1 MISFDNTEIAFRSKN
16 KQDLLRA
23 YWLFKIIGAP
33 AIVKLGKLLT
43 PLALQIHLPIKGLIK
58 KTIFK
63 QFCGGESIQECDHT
77 IEQLAAFG
85 IGTILDYSVEGKT
98 QEDDFEKTTQIIIET
113 IEKSATDKHIPF
125 AVFKITGIAQHHLL
139 ELVSSQLRAT
149 RKGENFR
156 EFTPDERAGI
166 SAIMERIDRICAT
179 AARHQTRLFIDAEE
193 TWIQTA
199 IDQWTLD
206 MMCKYNQTNCIV
218 YNTVQMYRHDRLA
231 YLKTELERAKN
242 AGIKYG
248 VKLVRGAYMEK
259 ERARAQAMGY
269 PSPIQP
275 DKASTDK
282 DYDAALDFLVA
293 NRAVFSV
300 CAGTHNENSSM
311 YLAALLHKEQV
322 APNDPKFYFAQLLGM
337 SDHISYNLSDAG
349 YQVAKYVPFGP
360 VQEVLPYLLRR
371 ADENTSVAGQTSRE
385 LGLIIKERAR
395 RKALNTSR

>member
-16 KQDLLRA
+16 KQDLQRA

-33 AIVKLGKLLT
+33 SIVKIGKLLT
-43 PLALQIHLPIKGLIK
+43 PLALRLKLPIKGVIK

-156 EFTPDERAGI
+156 EFTPSERAGI
-166 SAIMERIDRICAT
+166 SAIMERIDRICAA

-199 IDQWTLD
+199 IDQWTFD
-206 MMCKYNQTNCIV
+206 MMCKYNQTHCIV

-231 YLKTELERAKN
+231 YLHAEYERAKN

-311 YLAALLHKEQV
+311 YLATLLHQEQV

-360 VQEVLPYLLRR
+360 VHEVLPYLLRR

-395 RKALNTSR
+395 RKQLKA

>member
-16 KQDLLRA
+16 KQDLQRA

-33 AIVKLGKLLT
+33 SIVKIGKLLT
-43 PLALQIHLPIKGLIK
+43 PLALRLKLPIKGVIK

-156 EFTPDERAGI
+156 EFTPSERAGI
-166 SAIMERIDRICAT
+166 SAIMERIDRICAA

-199 IDQWTLD
+199 IDQWTFD
-206 MMCKYNQTNCIV
+206 MMCKYNQTHCIV

-231 YLKTELERAKN
+231 YLRTELERAKN

-311 YLAALLHKEQV
+311 YLATLLHQEQV

-395 RKALNTSR
+395 RKQLNA

>member
-16 KQDLLRA
+16 KQDLQRA

-33 AIVKLGKLLT
+33 SIVKIGKLLT
-43 PLALQIHLPIKGLIK
+43 PLALRLKLPIKGAIK

-156 EFTPDERAGI
+156 EFTPSERAGI
-166 SAIMERIDRICAT
+166 SAIMERIDRICAA

-199 IDQWTLD
+199 IDQWTFD
-206 MMCKYNQTNCIV
+206 MMCKYNQTHCIV

-231 YLKTELERAKN
+231 YLRTELERAKN

-311 YLAALLHKEQV
+311 YLATLLHKEQV

-385 LGLIIKERAR
+385 LGLIMKERAR
-395 RKALNTSR
+395 RKQLNA

>member
-16 KQDLLRA
+16 KQDLQRA
-23 YWLFKIIGAP
+23 YLLFKIIGAP

-156 EFTPDERAGI
+156 EFTPSEKAGI
-166 SAIMERIDRICAT
+166 SAIMERIDRICAA

-199 IDQWTLD
+199 IDQWTFD
-206 MMCKYNQTNCIV
+206 MMCKYNQTHCIV

-231 YLKTELERAKN
+231 YLHAEYERAKN

-311 YLAALLHKEQV
+311 YLATLLHKEQV

-360 VQEVLPYLLRR
+360 VHEVLPYLLRR

-395 RKALNTSR
+395 RKQLKA

>member
-16 KQDLLRA
+16 KQDLQRA

-33 AIVKLGKLLT
+33 SIVKIGKLLT
-43 PLALQIHLPIKGLIK
+43 PLALRLKLPIKGVIK

-149 RKGENFR
+149 RKSENFR
-156 EFTPDERAGI
+156 EFTPSERAGI
-166 SAIMERIDRICAT
+166 SAIMERIDRICAA

-199 IDQWTLD
+199 IDQWTFD
-206 MMCKYNQTNCIV
+206 MMCKYNQTHCIV

-231 YLKTELERAKN
+231 YLRTELERAKN

-311 YLAALLHKEQV
+311 YLATLLHKEQV

-395 RKALNTSR
+395 RNQLRA

>member
-16 KQDLLRA
+16 KQDLQRA
-23 YWLFKIIGAP
+23 FLLFKIIGAP
-33 AIVKLGKLLT
+33 AIVKLGKILT
-43 PLALQIHLPIKGLIK
+43 PIALQLRLPIKGLIK

-63 QFCGGESIQECDHT
+63 QFCGGETINNCDPAITSLH
-77 IEQLAAFG
+77 AFG

-98 QEDDFEKTTQIIIET
+98 KEEDFEHTTQIIIQT
-113 IEKSATDKHIPF
+113 IEKSATDKRIPF
-125 AVFKITGIAQHHLL
+125 AVFKVTGIGQHHLL
-139 ELVSSQLRAT
+139 ELVSEQIRAT
-149 RKGENFR
+149 RNGVVFRTFTTQEN
-156 EFTPDERAGI
+156 EQI
-166 SAIMERIDRICAT
+166 QAIIDRIDRICA
-179 AARHQTRLFIDAEE
+179 AAAKHQTRLFIDAEE

-199 IDQWTLD
+199 IDQWTFD
-206 MMCKYNQTNCIV
+206 MMCKYNSNHCII
-218 YNTVQMYRHDRLA
+218 YNTIQMYRHDRLA
-231 YLKTELERAKN
+231 YLKVECARAKN
-242 AGIKYG
+242 AGIQYG

-293 NRAVFSV
+293 HKAVFSV

-311 YLAALLHKEQV
+311 YLATLLHKEQI

-360 VQEVLPYLLRR
+360 VEEVLPYLLRR

-385 LGLIIKERAR
+385 LGLIIKEKTR
-395 RKALNTSR
+395 RKA

>member
-16 KQDLLRA
+16 KQDLQRA
-23 YWLFKIIGAP
+23 YLLFKIIGAP

-156 EFTPDERAGI
+156 EFTPSEKAGI
-166 SAIMERIDRICAT
+166 SAIMERIDRICAA

-199 IDQWTLD
+199 IDQWAFD
-206 MMCKYNQTNCIV
+206 MMCKYNQTHCIV

-231 YLKTELERAKN
+231 YLHAEYERAKN

-311 YLAALLHKEQV
+311 YLATLLHKEQV

-360 VQEVLPYLLRR
+360 VHEVLPYLLRR

-395 RKALNTSR
+395 RKQLKA

>member
-16 KQDLLRA
+16 KQDLQRA
-23 YWLFKIIGAP
+23 FLLFKIIGAP
-33 AIVKLGKLLT
+33 AIVKLGKILT
-43 PLALQIHLPIKGLIK
+43 PIALQLRLPIKGLIK

-63 QFCGGESIQECDHT
+63 QFCGGETINDCDPAITSLH
-77 IEQLAAFG
+77 AFG

-98 QEDDFEKTTQIIIET
+98 KEEDFEHTTQIIIQT
-113 IEKSATDKHIPF
+113 IEKSATDKRIPF
-125 AVFKITGIAQHHLL
+125 AVFKVTGIGQHHLL
-139 ELVSSQLRAT
+139 ELVSEQIRAT
-149 RKGENFR
+149 RNGVVFRTFTTQEN
-156 EFTPDERAGI
+156 EQI
-166 SAIMERIDRICAT
+166 QAIIDRIDRICA
-179 AARHQTRLFIDAEE
+179 AAAKHQTRLFIDAEE

-199 IDQWTLD
+199 IDQWTFD
-206 MMCKYNQTNCIV
+206 MMCKYNSSHCIV
-218 YNTVQMYRHDRLA
+218 YNTIQMYRHDRLA
-231 YLKTELERAKN
+231 YLKAECARAKN
-242 AGIKYG
+242 AGIQYG

-282 DYDAALDFLVA
+282 DYDAALDFLVDHK
-293 NRAVFSV
+293 AVFSV

-311 YLAALLHKEQV
+311 YLATLLHKEQI

-360 VQEVLPYLLRR
+360 VEEVLPYLLRR

-385 LGLIIKERAR
+385 LGLIIKEKTR
-395 RKALNTSR
+395 RKA

>member
-16 KQDLLRA
+16 KQDLRRA
-23 YWLFKIIGAP
+23 YLLFKIIGAP
-33 AIVKLGKLLT
+33 SIVKIGKILT
-43 PLALQIHLPIKGLIK
+43 PIALKLHLPIKGAIK

-63 QFCGGESIQECDHT
+63 QFCGGETIQECDNT
-77 IEQLAAFG
+77 IQNLAEFG

-98 QEDDFEKTTQIIIET
+98 EETDFEQTTQIIIQT
-113 IEKSATDKHIPF
+113 IEKSATDKRIPF
-125 AVFKITGIAQHHLL
+125 AVFKLTGIAQHHLL
-139 ELVSSQLRAT
+139 ELASSRLRAQ
-149 RKGENFR
+149 RKGENLQ
-156 EFTPDERAGI
+156 EL
-166 SAIMERIDRICAT
+166 SAIEQKGLAAILDRIDRICA
-179 AARHQTRLFIDAEE
+179 AAAKHQTRLFIDAEE

-199 IDQWTLD
+199 IDQWTFE
-206 MMCKYNQTNCIV
+206 MMCKYNKEACIV

-231 YLKTELERAKN
+231 YLQNELERAQQ

-259 ERARAQAMGY
+259 ERARALSMGY

-282 DYDAALDFLVA
+282 DYDAALAFLVENA
-293 NRAVFSV
+293 AVFSV
-300 CAGTHNENSSM
+300 CAGTHNENSS
-311 YLAALLHKEQV
+311 LLLTELLQKAHV
-322 APNDPKFYFAQLLGM
+322 APSEKQFYFAQLLGM

-360 VQEVLPYLLRR
+360 VHEVLPYLLRR

-385 LGLIIKERAR
+385 LGLLIKERAR
-395 RKALNTSR
+395 RKKA

>member
-16 KQDLLRA
+16 KQDLQRA

-33 AIVKLGKLLT
+33 TIVKIGKLLT
-43 PLALQIHLPIKGLIK
+43 PLALRLHLPIKGAIK

-63 QFCGGESIQECDHT
+63 QFCGGETIDECDTAIQSLH
-77 IEQLAAFG
+77 AFG

-98 QEDDFEKTTQIIIET
+98 QEDDFEQTTQIIIQT
-113 IEKSATDKHIPF
+113 IEKSATDKRIPF
-125 AVFKITGIAQHHLL
+125 AVFKITGIAQHHIL
-139 ELVSSQLRAT
+139 ELVSSQIRAI

-156 EFTPDERAGI
+156 EFTPSESAGI
-166 SAIMERIDRICAT
+166 SAIIERIDRICEA

-199 IDQWTLD
+199 IDQWTFD

-218 YNTVQMYRHDRLA
+218 YNTIQMYRHDRLA
-231 YLKTELERAKN
+231 YLHAEYERAKQAN
-242 AGIKYG
+242 IKYG

-259 ERARAQAMGY
+259 ERARALEIGY
-269 PSPIQP
+269 SSPIQP
-275 DKASTDK
+275 NKAATDQ
-282 DYDAALDFLVA
+282 DYDAALTFLVA
-293 NRAVFSV
+293 HKDIFSV
-300 CAGTHNENSSM
+300 CAGTHNEQSSLF
-311 YLAALLHKEQV
+311 LANLLAKEQI
-322 APNDPKFYFAQLLGM
+322 AANDPQFYFAQLLGM

-395 RKALNTSR
+395 RKQPTA

>member
-16 KQDLLRA
+16 KQDLQRA

-33 AIVKLGKLLT
+33 SIVKIGKLLT
-43 PLALQIHLPIKGLIK
+43 PLALRLHLPIKGAIK

-63 QFCGGESIQECDHT
+63 QFCGGETIDECDTAIQSLH
-77 IEQLAAFG
+77 AFG

-98 QEDDFEKTTQIIIET
+98 QEDDFEQTTQIIIQT
-113 IEKSATDKHIPF
+113 IEKSATDKRIPF
-125 AVFKITGIAQHHLL
+125 AVFKITGIAQHHIL
-139 ELVSSQLRAT
+139 ELVSSQIRAI

-156 EFTPDERAGI
+156 EFTPSESAWI
-166 SAIMERIDRICAT
+166 SAIIERIDRICAA

-199 IDQWTLD
+199 IDQWTFD

-218 YNTVQMYRHDRLA
+218 YNTIQMYRHDRLA
-231 YLKTELERAKN
+231 YLQAEYERAKLAN
-242 AGIKYG
+242 IKYG

-259 ERARAQAMGY
+259 ERARALEMGY

-275 DKASTDK
+275 NKAATDQ
-282 DYDAALDFLVA
+282 DYDAALTFLVA
-293 NRAVFSV
+293 HKDIFSV
-300 CAGTHNENSSM
+300 CAGTHNEQSSLF
-311 YLAALLHKEQV
+311 LANLLAKEQI
-322 APNDPKFYFAQLLGM
+322 AANNPQFYFAQLLGM

-395 RKALNTSR
+395 RKQLTA

>member
-16 KQDLLRA
+16 KQDLRRA
-23 YWLFKIIGAP
+23 YLLFKIIGAP
-33 AIVKLGKLLT
+33 SIVKIGKILT
-43 PLALQIHLPIKGLIK
+43 PIALKLHLPIKGAIK

-63 QFCGGESIQECDHT
+63 QFCGGETIQECDNT
-77 IEQLAAFG
+77 IQNLAEFG

-98 QEDDFEKTTQIIIET
+98 EETDFEQTTQIIIQT
-113 IEKSATDKHIPF
+113 IEKSATDKRIPF
-125 AVFKITGIAQHHLL
+125 AVFKVTGIAQHHLL
-139 ELVSSQLRAT
+139 ELASSRLRAQ
-149 RKGENFR
+149 RKGDNLQEL
-156 EFTPDERAGI
+156 
-166 SAIMERIDRICAT
+166 SANEQKGLAAILDRIDRICA
-179 AARHQTRLFIDAEE
+179 AAAKHQTRLFIDAEE

-199 IDQWTLD
+199 IDQWTFE
-206 MMCKYNQTNCIV
+206 MMCKYNKEACIV

-231 YLKTELERAKN
+231 YLQNELERAQQ

-259 ERARAQAMGY
+259 ERARALSMDY

-282 DYDAALDFLVA
+282 DYDAALAFLVENA
-293 NRAVFSV
+293 AVFSV
-300 CAGTHNENSSM
+300 CAGTHNENSS
-311 YLAALLHKEQV
+311 LLLTELLQKAHI
-322 APNDPKFYFAQLLGM
+322 APSEKQFYFAQLLGM

-360 VQEVLPYLLRR
+360 VHEVLPYLLRR

-385 LGLIIKERAR
+385 LGLLIKERAR
-395 RKALNTSR
+395 RKKA

>member
-16 KQDLLRA
+16 KQDLQRA
-23 YWLFKIIGAP
+23 YLLFKIIGAP
-33 AIVKLGKLLT
+33 SIVKIGKILT
-43 PLALQIHLPIKGLIK
+43 PIALKLHLPIKGAIK

-63 QFCGGESIQECDHT
+63 QFCGGETIQECDIT
-77 IEQLAAFG
+77 IQNLAEFG

-98 QEDDFEKTTQIIIET
+98 EETDFEQTTQIIIQT
-113 IEKSATDKHIPF
+113 IEKSATDKRIPF
-125 AVFKITGIAQHHLL
+125 AVFKVTGIAQHHLL
-139 ELVSSQLRAT
+139 ELASSRLRAQ
-149 RKGENFR
+149 RKGENLQ
-156 EFTPDERAGI
+156 ELSTNEQKGLA
-166 SAIMERIDRICAT
+166 AILDRIDRICA
-179 AARHQTRLFIDAEE
+179 AAAKHQTRLFIDAEE

-199 IDQWTLD
+199 IDQWTFE
-206 MMCKYNQTNCIV
+206 MMCKYNKEACIV

-231 YLKTELERAKN
+231 YLQNELERAQQ

-259 ERARAQAMGY
+259 ERARALSMGY

-282 DYDAALDFLVA
+282 DYDAALAFLVENA
-293 NRAVFSV
+293 AVFSV
-300 CAGTHNENSSM
+300 CAGTHNENSS
-311 YLAALLHKEQV
+311 LLLTELLQKAHI
-322 APNDPKFYFAQLLGM
+322 APLEKQFYFAQLLGM

-360 VQEVLPYLLRR
+360 VHEVLPYLLRR

-385 LGLIIKERAR
+385 LGLLIKERAR
-395 RKALNTSR
+395 RKKA

>member
-16 KQDLLRA
+16 KQDLQRA

-33 AIVKLGKLLT
+33 SIVKIGKLLT
-43 PLALQIHLPIKGLIK
+43 PLALRLHLPIKGAIK
-58 KTIFK
+58 QTIFK
-63 QFCGGESIQECDHT
+63 QFCGGETIDECDTAIQSLH
-77 IEQLAAFG
+77 AFG

-98 QEDDFEKTTQIIIET
+98 QEDDFEQTTQIIIQT
-113 IEKSATDKHIPF
+113 IEKSATDKRIPF
-125 AVFKITGIAQHHLL
+125 AVFKITGIAQHHIL
-139 ELVSSQLRAT
+139 ELVSSQIRAI

-156 EFTPDERAGI
+156 EFTPSESAGI
-166 SAIMERIDRICAT
+166 SAIIERIDRICAA

-199 IDQWTLD
+199 IDQWTFD

-218 YNTVQMYRHDRLA
+218 YNTIQMYRHDRLA
-231 YLKTELERAKN
+231 YLHAEYERAKQAN
-242 AGIKYG
+242 IKYG

-259 ERARAQAMGY
+259 ERARALEMGY
-269 PSPIQP
+269 SSPIQP
-275 DKASTDK
+275 NKAATDQ
-282 DYDAALDFLVA
+282 DYDAALTFLVA
-293 NRAVFSV
+293 HKDIFSV
-300 CAGTHNENSSM
+300 CAGTHNEQSSLF
-311 YLAALLHKEQV
+311 LANLLAKEQIV
-322 APNDPKFYFAQLLGM
+322 ANDPQFYFAQLLGM

-395 RKALNTSR
+395 RKQPTA